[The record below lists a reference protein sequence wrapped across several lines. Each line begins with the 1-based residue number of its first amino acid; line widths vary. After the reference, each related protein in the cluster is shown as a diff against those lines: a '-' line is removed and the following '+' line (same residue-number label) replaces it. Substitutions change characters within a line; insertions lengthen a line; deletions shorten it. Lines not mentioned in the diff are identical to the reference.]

1 MSNYISAE
9 RLGHQYHDKWMFRDI
24 NFGINAGQ
32 RIALVGVNGAGKS
45 TMMNIIAKILDPSE
59 GKLIQNKSIRIGH
72 LEQDPLPAVSMSISD
87 YLFSDE
93 HPALSLIKQYELLLE
108 NPVGKDDEINAL
120 TDALSAA
127 DAWEYEY
134 KIKHILGILGI
145 HQLNQ
150 SIATLSGGQK
160 KRIAL
165 AKLLIE
171 DPDLYI
177 LDEPTNHLDIDTIEW
192 LEDYL
197 NKGNKTLMMVTHD
210 RYFLDNVCNEIME
223 IDRGSVFF
231 YKGNYSYY
239 LEKKA
244 EREEMDKA
252 SYEKNKN
259 LWRKELEWMRR
270 QPKARTTKSKSRIDA
285 FGKLDEKTKELRPNQ
300 EVELSVKMSTQGNK
314 VLELH
319 HISKSF
325 GDKNIINDFT
335 YVFKKKDRIG
345 VAGKNG
351 SGKSTF
357 LQLITQQ
364 IQPDKGK
371 IIVGETTVYGYYR
384 QDGLKFDED
393 MKVIDVVKDVAEY
406 IIMADGKQLSA
417 SQLLT
422 KFLFPPAKQNDRV
435 SKLSGGEKKR
445 LQLMRILMLNP
456 NFLILDEPTN
466 DLDIDTLNIL
476 EDFLI
481 NFPGCLVLVSHD
493 RYLVDSLTDHLFI
506 FEGDGNVRMYNGN
519 YTEYRIEK
527 EEEIEIQKQIAKQ
540 NRIAESQKANNATT
554 AAITKKKLSFKEQK
568 ELESLEQEIA
578 TLEKRKTEINSELTK
593 ESDVEK
599 IISLSKEL
607 EEVESSLEIKE
618 LRWLELSEN

>member
-45 TMMNIIAKILDPSE
+45 TMMNIIAKILEPSE

-72 LEQDPLPAVSMSISD
+72 LEQDPLPAVSISISD

-93 HPALSLIKQYELLLE
+93 HPALSLIKQYEILLE
-108 NPVGKDDEINAL
+108 NPEGKDNEINEL

-127 DAWEYEY
+127 DAWEYEH

-150 SIATLSGGQK
+150 NIVTLSGGQK

-223 IDRGSVFF
+223 IDRGSVFS

-314 VLELH
+314 ILELH
-319 HISKSF
+319 HIGKSY
-325 GDKNIINDFT
+325 GDKNIINDFS

-393 MKVIDVVKDVAEY
+393 MKVIDVVKDVADY
-406 IIMADGKQLSA
+406 IIMSDGKQLSA

-422 KFLFPPAKQNDRV
+422 KFLFPPAKQNDKV

-481 NFPGCLVLVSHD
+481 TFPGCLVLVSHD

-506 FEGDGNVRMYNGN
+506 FEGNGEVQTYNGN
-519 YTEYRIEK
+519 YTDYRVEK
-527 EEEIEIQKQIAKQ
+527 EEELELQKQLAKQ
-540 NRIAESQKANNATT
+540 QKVAEAQKVQ
-554 AAITKKKLSFKEQK
+554 AAAASKKKLSFKEQK
-568 ELESLEQEIA
+568 ELETLEQEISS
-578 TLEKRKTEINSELTK
+578 LENRKAEITSEIASTTEV
-593 ESDVEK
+593 DK
-599 IISLSKEL
+599 IISLSNEL
-607 EEVESSLEIKE
+607 EEVEKNLEEKE
-618 LRWLELSEN
+618 LRWLELSEK

>member
-45 TMMNIIAKILDPSE
+45 TMMNIIAKILEPSE

-72 LEQDPLPAVSMSISD
+72 LEQDPLPAVSISISD

-93 HPALSLIKQYELLLE
+93 HPALSLIKQYEILLE
-108 NPVGKDDEINAL
+108 NPEGKDNEINEL

-127 DAWEYEY
+127 DAWEYEH

-150 SIATLSGGQK
+150 NIATLSGGQK

-223 IDRGSVFF
+223 IDRGSVFS

-314 VLELH
+314 ILELH
-319 HISKSF
+319 HIGKSY
-325 GDKNIINDFT
+325 GDKNIINDFS

-393 MKVIDVVKDVAEY
+393 MKVIDVVKDVADY
-406 IIMADGKQLSA
+406 IIMSDGKQLSA

-422 KFLFPPAKQNDRV
+422 KFLFPPAKQNDKV

-481 NFPGCLVLVSHD
+481 TFPGCLVLVSHD

-506 FEGDGNVRMYNGN
+506 FEGNGEVQTYNGN
-519 YTEYRIEK
+519 YTDYRVEK
-527 EEEIEIQKQIAKQ
+527 EEELELQKQLAKQ
-540 NRIAESQKANNATT
+540 QKVAEAQKVQ
-554 AAITKKKLSFKEQK
+554 AAAASKKKLSFKEQK
-568 ELESLEQEIA
+568 ELETLEQEISS
-578 TLEKRKTEINSELTK
+578 LENRKVEITSEIANTTE
-593 ESDVEK
+593 VEK
-599 IISLSKEL
+599 IISLSNEL
-607 EEVESSLEIKE
+607 EVVEKNLGEKE
-618 LRWLELSEN
+618 LRWLELSEK

>member
-1 MSNYISAE
+1 
-9 RLGHQYHDKWMFRDI
+9 MFRDI

-45 TMMNIIAKILDPSE
+45 TMMNIIAKILEPSE

-72 LEQDPLPAVSMSISD
+72 LEQDPLPAVSISISD

-93 HPALSLIKQYELLLE
+93 HPALSLIKQYEILLE
-108 NPVGKDDEINAL
+108 NPEGKDNEINEL

-127 DAWEYEY
+127 DAWEYEH

-150 SIATLSGGQK
+150 NIATLSGGQK

-223 IDRGSVFF
+223 IDRGSVFS

-314 VLELH
+314 ILELH
-319 HISKSF
+319 HIGKSY
-325 GDKNIINDFT
+325 GDKNIINDFS

-393 MKVIDVVKDVAEY
+393 MKVIDVVKDVADY
-406 IIMADGKQLSA
+406 IIMSDGKQLSA

-422 KFLFPPAKQNDRV
+422 KFLFPPAKQNDKV

-481 NFPGCLVLVSHD
+481 TFPGCLVLVSHD

-506 FEGDGNVRMYNGN
+506 FEGNGEVQTYNGN
-519 YTEYRIEK
+519 YTDYRVEK
-527 EEEIEIQKQIAKQ
+527 EEELELQKQLAKQ
-540 NRIAESQKANNATT
+540 QKVAEAQKVQ
-554 AAITKKKLSFKEQK
+554 AAAASKKKLSFKEQK
-568 ELESLEQEIA
+568 ELETLEQEISS
-578 TLEKRKTEINSELTK
+578 LENRKVEITSEIANTTE
-593 ESDVEK
+593 VEK
-599 IISLSKEL
+599 IISLSNEL
-607 EEVESSLEIKE
+607 EVVEKNLGEKE
-618 LRWLELSEN
+618 LRWLELSEK

>member
-45 TMMNIIAKILDPSE
+45 TMMNIIAKILEPSE

-72 LEQDPLPAVSMSISD
+72 LEQDPLPAVSISISD

-93 HPALSLIKQYELLLE
+93 HPALSLIKQYEILLE
-108 NPVGKDDEINAL
+108 NPVGKDNEINEL

-127 DAWEYEY
+127 DAWEYEH

-145 HQLNQ
+145 HHLNQ
-150 SIATLSGGQK
+150 NIATLSGGQK

-223 IDRGSVFF
+223 IDRGSVFS

-239 LEKKA
+239 LEKKS

-314 VLELH
+314 ILELH
-319 HISKSF
+319 HIGKSY
-325 GDKNIINDFT
+325 GDKNIISDFS

-384 QDGLKFDED
+384 QDGLRFDED
-393 MKVIDVVKDVAEY
+393 MKVIDVVKDVADY
-406 IIMADGKQLSA
+406 IIMSDGKQLSA

-422 KFLFPPAKQNDRV
+422 KFLFPPAKQNDKV

-481 NFPGCLVLVSHD
+481 TFPGCLVLVSHD

-506 FEGDGNVRMYNGN
+506 FEGNGEVQTYNGN
-519 YTEYRIEK
+519 YTDYRVEK
-527 EEEIEIQKQIAKQ
+527 EEELELQKQLAKQ
-540 NRIAESQKANNATT
+540 QKVVDAQKVQ
-554 AAITKKKLSFKEQK
+554 AAAATKKKLSFKEQK
-568 ELESLEQEIA
+568 ELETLDQEIA
-578 TLEKRKTEINSELTK
+578 SLENRKAEINSELAK

-599 IISLSKEL
+599 IISLSNEL
-607 EEVESSLEIKE
+607 EEVEKNLGVKE